1 MAGHLWRSGRR
12 RQHVAKSSFAVSG
25 GRGVHG
31 GAYAR
36 QGRREFDCE
45 GEYLGGRAVH
55 ANLSDIKSN
64 SPRTSILTA
73 WLTTAVEYGRCTRP
87 PWW

>member
-12 RQHVAKSSFAVSG
+12 RLQAANSDFAVSEG
-25 GRGVHG
+25 HGVHG

-36 QGRREFDCE
+36 QCRREFDCE
-45 GEYLGGRAVH
+45 SEYLAGRAVH

-64 SPRTSILTA
+64 SSLLRSNAERL
-73 WLTTAVEYGRCTRP
+73 ESTRERAARP
-87 PWW
+87 VNS